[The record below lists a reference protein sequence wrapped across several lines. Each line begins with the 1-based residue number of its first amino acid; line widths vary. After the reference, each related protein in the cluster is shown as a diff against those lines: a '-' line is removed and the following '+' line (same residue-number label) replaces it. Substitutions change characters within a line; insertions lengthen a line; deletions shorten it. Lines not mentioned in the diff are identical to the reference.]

1 MSHVILHTNTIIT
14 LIMQLIIDKKCMTIL
29 TQSILFVVRIG
40 YKPAISLHQVPHAT
54 VTDDAGLFH

>member
-1 MSHVILHTNTIIT
+1 
-14 LIMQLIIDKKCMTIL
+14 MQLIIDKKCMTIL

-40 YKPAISLHQVPHAT
+40 YKPAISLHQVPRAT